1 MRLREWKYVEGT
13 FTYGQ
18 RIGVGEILR
27 NDDLT
32 EYQRLAA
39 CWKELYGWP
48 ARLMPPK
55 MRVARLNRML
65 EGIKY
70 WVELEAQTLK
80 YEPTPEQER
89 AGIKNMFAQVGHM
102 GTVKALAEKFGK
114 DPDIVL
120 GWEWA
125 KVYGILHAD
134 LKEYEYEQR
143 YTRIMSSKR
152 H

>member
-1 MRLREWKYVEGT
+1 MRLREFKYEEGT

-27 NDDLT
+27 NEDAS
-32 EYQRLAA
+32 EYQRLKD

-80 YEPTPEQER
+80 YDPTPEQER

-143 YTRIMSSKR
+143 YTRIMSSKK